1 MRLLM
6 DKPAA
11 SSLAELMRLPVD
23 KRSMA
28 VDKER
33 PTFMSESWATSD
45 FTFVLT
51 TVMVLPLK
59 S

>member
-1 MRLLM
+1 M

-45 FTFVLT
+45 FTLVLT
-51 TVMVLPLK
+51 TDILRPFLRV
-59 S
+59 